1 MSKICQ
7 YTGSLLS
14 KFMHVPERVKG
25 QSGSRIQV
33 RQHDSA
39 NQRAV
44 FSVSQSG
51 SGIQVS
57 QRDSTNQRAV
67 SRVSQSVAAAYVSF
81 YLPLQHVVPKRPKS
95 RHCLAALMKCQCAI
109 LQRPTYALSCST
121 QHMH

>member
-14 KFMHVPERVKG
+14 KFMHLPERVKS

-33 RQHDSA
+33 RQRDST

-67 SRVSQSVAAAYVSF
+67 FSVSQSGNGIQVSQRDSTNQRAVLRVSQSVAAAYVSF
-81 YLPLQHVVPKRPKS
+81 SKPLQHAVPQAP
-95 RHCLAALMKCQCAI
+95 
-109 LQRPTYALSCST
+109 
-121 QHMH
+121 